1 MLAVIR
7 CENQQN
13 GIAGIFSRQKYY
25 LDSVNEGEIKFM
37 ILTVKGGKRI
47 NWGQAAHI
55 LGENGKN
62 VLLEQGLSFP
72 EESGLRLADGTP
84 YKRRML
90 YRAAE
95 KLLRQSASL
104 KRKSAV
110 LLADENMEFINEAE
124 LVLHYGGSLTIASDR
139 GEYCHALP
147 KQSVTTVPFS
157 ELKELSDYT
166 LILAPV
172 LTQRFADRMNETART
187 AVLTA
192 DMGRNITIE
201 GMVMTDFYSPLP
213 EYYAAFL
220 PAGIDQSEFAAA
232 LYTFCGAK
240 SLGELVPNQCAI
252 YLNGNKVAAR
262 ADF

>member
-1 MLAVIR
+1 
-7 CENQQN
+7 
-13 GIAGIFSRQKYY
+13 
-25 LDSVNEGEIKFM
+25 
-37 ILTVKGGKRI
+37 
-47 NWGQAAHI
+47 
-55 LGENGKN
+55 
-62 VLLEQGLSFP
+62 
-72 EESGLRLADGTP
+72 
-84 YKRRML
+84 
-90 YRAAE
+90 
-95 KLLRQSASL
+95 
-104 KRKSAV
+104 
-110 LLADENMEFINEAE
+110 
-124 LVLHYGGSLTIASDR
+124 
-139 GEYCHALP
+139 
-147 KQSVTTVPFS
+147 
-157 ELKELSDYT
+157 
-166 LILAPV
+166 
-172 LTQRFADRMNETART
+172 MNETART